1 MWCVSRVACRLRAC
15 RSTVRLGLPDFLG
28 QMTKCIDDTLM
39 WSDDLKESFFQAVK
53 WLDICG
59 NNGIILNPEKF
70 QFGKSTVEF
79 AGFEITPTTVR
90 PCARYLEAIQHFITP
105 WGRYRYLVAP
115 QGYIS
120 SGDGYSRR
128 FDEIEAK

>member
-1 MWCVSRVACRLRAC
+1 MRAWWKGDCVWCVSRVACRLRAC

-59 NNGIILNPEKF
+59 NNSIILNPEKF

-79 AGFEITPTTVR
+79 AGVPAHATLRPSNTSSPHGADTATSLHHRDTSPLETDTV
-90 PCARYLEAIQHFITP
+90 
-105 WGRYRYLVAP
+105 VALT
-115 QGYIS
+115 
-120 SGDGYSRR
+120 
-128 FDEIEAK
+128 K